1 MLNSLSVFHEEKT
14 YKKKYSRHSC
24 MIDLLTVLTL
34 YVCAT
39 FISFLYFYI
48 VPILVDTYTVHLPI
62 TLEKNDISYDAPIL

>member
-1 MLNSLSVFHEEKT
+1 
-14 YKKKYSRHSC
+14 

-48 VPILVDTYTVHLPI
+48 VPILVDTYSVHLPI